1 MSNRIS
7 FFESQLGSIIK
18 VEEYFRRSIES
29 MKDELSLIVKEQFYS
44 QKKQSSII
52 NDVKI
57 SLISNK
63 KIENFKIKLTI
74 SILLIPKFQKI
85 NNSLLSSYLIVT

>member
-1 MSNRIS
+1 
-7 FFESQLGSIIK
+7 
-18 VEEYFRRSIES
+18 

-57 SLISNK
+57 TPNEVKDFFSTINYDEIPLVPL
-63 KIENFKIKLTI
+63 KLEL
-74 SILLIPKFQKI
+74 SQLVVLPILSKEKQQHHAVQNGSSAITQEP
-85 NNSLLSSYLIVT
+85 LSYCLW